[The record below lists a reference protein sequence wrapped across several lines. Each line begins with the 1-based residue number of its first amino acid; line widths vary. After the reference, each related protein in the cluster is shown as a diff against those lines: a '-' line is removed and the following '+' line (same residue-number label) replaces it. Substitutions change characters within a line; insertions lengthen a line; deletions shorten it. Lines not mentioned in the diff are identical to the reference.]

1 MTNGGGWRF
10 VCPPFITHRFD
21 FHISFTFP
29 MFSSSGGIPFRNDS
43 GQTIPA
49 YGVMRI
55 TGVAV
60 VEGMPVL
67 TVDQPDDQFHRTFL
81 LNGPVDIPAS
91 GESTGYGTAQDG
103 SYPAFALFDDST
115 LPGSQSSPNLGDH
128 WGVDNGSWKLSYG
141 REGFYV
147 LGGAYGS
154 EGDGYT
160 ESTQRTL
167 VRPYEIRQVVCK
179 LTSTLNPADRATA
192 TLQQASQA
200 LSAVSYSDTAITGF
214 YVYDAFLGGG
224 SLASGT
230 LVLCEQLLDGDKLL
244 VIQSICS

>member
-1 MTNGGGWRF
+1 
-10 VCPPFITHRFD
+10 
-21 FHISFTFP
+21 

-67 TVDQPDDQFHRTFL
+67 TVNQPDNQFHRTFL

-91 GESTGYGTAQDG
+91 GASTSYGTAQDG

-115 LPGSQSSPNLGDH
+115 LPAGQSDPKLGDH

-160 ESTQRTL
+160 PGMQRTI

-179 LTSTLNPADRATA
+179 LTGTLNATSSTTA
-192 TLQQASQA
+192 TLESASTA
-200 LSAVSYSDTAITGF
+200 SGTLTYSDTAITGLTVF
-214 YVYDAFLGGG
+214 DAFLGSGN

-244 VIQSICS
+244 VTQSLGCPN